1 MASSVNQT
9 KTSALAATMGPTVIP
24 CSMQELT
31 VVNHMQRGMKHDHL
45 KQDQSLCRL
54 CKCHPEPHPVRVF
67 LPWDPTRQGL
77 VSQQNS
83 DHSGHLV
90 EHEVRQRNSAPIRGQ
105 SGRRAQGLDGHVSD
119 PDQCLP
125 GLPQDPSKCFLL
137 RIKPEESVGSCSA

>member
-9 KTSALAATMGPTVIP
+9 RTSALAATMGPTVIP
-24 CSMQELT
+24 CPMQELT

-54 CKCHPEPHPVRVF
+54 CGCHPEPHSVRVS
-67 LPWDPTRQGL
+67 LHWDPSRQRL
-77 VSQQNS
+77 VPEQNS

-90 EHEVRQRNSAPIRGQ
+90 EHEVRQQNSAPIRGQ
-105 SGRRAQGLDGHVSD
+105 SGPRAQGLGHVSD
-119 PDQCLP
+119 PDQRCLP